1 MAGIWGDGQ
10 RGGIFGAKVNPRLLA
25 EMAALES
32 QAGASKEAQVLAQMQ
47 AAQPGFEDR
56 IAAWWGTLPPP
67 ERQRYI
73 QTLNGGA
80 HE

>member
-10 RGGIFGAKVNPRLLA
+10 RGGIFGARVDPRLLA
-25 EMAALES
+25 ANAALEN
-32 QAGASKEAQVLAQMQ
+32 QAGADREAQVLAQMQ

-56 IAAWWGTLPPP
+56 ITVWWGSLPPS

-80 HE
+80 RE